1 MEHQMK
7 HTRKTK
13 RAWMMLIA
21 ILAALSLVAAA
32 CGDDDDDTTQEPA
45 EEPAAEPAEEP
56 AAEPAEE
63 PAAEPAE
70 EPAAEPAEEPAAE
83 PAEEPKEPLK
93 VMTISAVETN
103 LSPFK
108 EAIEVAK
115 VYGQYINDR
124 GGVAGHPIEVI
135 TCDGMS
141 DPNVSQAC
149 ARQAVDEDVVA
160 VIGGFEYDL
169 SLAVPI
175 LEEAGIAFIH
185 HSGVTGPE
193 FSSPISFLLG
203 ADNAMQHAVTYIMNE
218 DGCEAPAFAYIDIY
232 VDYLTAL
239 AQQGWDHFGV
249 FGDTAKTIALPAEA
263 GDYSAQAALA
273 EGHDCVWLSLASA
286 NAAAF
291 LAGMRT
297 VGSDMR
303 VYGAQGL
310 LNEDVAAAYTELTEG
325 GIVLN
330 SYPNWQDTVWDEYR
344 AALIE
349 YDAPPSSEYS
359 GLASLG
365 TWGAYVMFKDIVELI
380 DGDITAASFLE
391 TTLEQDALQSMWGP
405 TMDLSKDGPQPGF
418 PRVLNFVLTFDR
430 IGPDGEMVPTGE
442 FVDFAEAV
450 SGG

>member
-1 MEHQMK
+1 M
-7 HTRKTK
+7 KTK
-13 RAWMMLIA
+13 RIWMMLIA
-21 ILAALSLVAAA
+21 VLAAMAMVASACGSDDDAPAAA
-32 CGDDDDDTTQEPA
+32 VATTAAPVVTTAAPEAAPEEVGTVADQPA
-45 EEPAAEPAEEP
+45 EEVAASLEPI
-56 AAEPAEE
+56 
-63 PAAEPAE
+63 
-70 EPAAEPAEEPAAE
+70 
-83 PAEEPKEPLK
+83 K
-93 VMTISAVETN
+93 VMTISAVETI
-103 LSPFK
+103 LSPYE

-124 GGVAGHPIEVI
+124 GGVAGHPLEVI
-135 TCDGMS
+135 TCDGMG

-149 ARQAVDEDVVA
+149 ARKAVDEGVVA

-175 LEEAGIAFIH
+175 FEENGIAFIH

-218 DGCEAPAFAYIDIY
+218 DGCEAPVYAYIDPY
-232 VDYLTAL
+232 VDYLTNL
-239 AQQGWDHFGV
+239 AQQGWDFFEV
-249 FGDTAKTIALPAEA
+249 FGDTAKVIGLPAEA

-273 EGHDCVWLSLASA
+273 DGNDCVWLSLATA

-310 LNEDVAAAYTELTEG
+310 LNEETAAAFTELTEG

-330 SYPNWQDTVWDEYR
+330 SYPNWNDPVWAEYR

-349 YDAPPSSEYS
+349 YDAPDMAEYS

-365 TWGAYVMFKDIVELI
+365 TWGAYEMFTDIVELI

-391 TTLEQDALQSMWGP
+391 KTLEQDAIQSTWGP
-405 TMDLSKDGPQPGF
+405 TVDLSKDGPQPGF
-418 PRVLNFVLTFDR
+418 PRVLNFVITFDR
-430 IGPDGEMVPTGE
+430 IGPDGVMNPTGE
-442 FVDFAEAV
+442 FVNFADAV
-450 SGG
+450 SSAG